1 MNLLNNAKDVLED
14 KGVENKLIFIDIYK
28 QNDKAVFSIKDNG
41 QGINKDIIN
50 RVFEPYFTTKE
61 ESNGTGIGLY
71 MSKEMVEKHMEGK
84 LKVKNETYTYENSEY
99 KGACFK
105 VYLPL

>member
-1 MNLLNNAKDVLED
+1 MDIKVIENLESIEILGFENEFIQVIMNLLNNAKDVLED

-50 RVFEPYFTTKE
+50 RVLSLILPQKRRVTVQVSDFICQRDGRK
-61 ESNGTGIGLY
+61 
-71 MSKEMVEKHMEGK
+71 
-84 LKVKNETYTYENSEY
+84 TY
-99 KGACFK
+99 GG
-105 VYLPL
+105 